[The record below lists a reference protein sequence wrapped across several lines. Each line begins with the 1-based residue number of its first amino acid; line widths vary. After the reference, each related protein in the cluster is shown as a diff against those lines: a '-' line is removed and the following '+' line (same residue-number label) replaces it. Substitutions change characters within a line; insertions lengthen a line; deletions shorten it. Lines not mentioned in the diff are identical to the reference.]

1 MFVILLHNF
10 HLLFFNLEKEIN
22 SPNRK
27 QTHRHIFLCKAVL
40 NKILDLKHHKK
51 GILNVV
57 HDLIKMFYFT
67 VPKVNFLDDARNNKQ
82 AKSSVS
88 PGPQGA

>member
-1 MFVILLHNF
+1 M
-10 HLLFFNLEKEIN
+10 
-22 SPNRK
+22 
-27 QTHRHIFLCKAVL
+27 
-40 NKILDLKHHKK
+40 
-51 GILNVV
+51 

-88 PGPQGA
+88 PGPGSLNGVGGMNTKKRAQK